1 MCVLSLLLALIDST
15 GGARKIGIMSYNIW
29 NWDNGNWTERLPRVA
44 QVIREVRRFACA
56 CLCDAV
62 KRCTTAGCT
71 RHRRVARESYAI
83 PGLGAI
89 AGYPATRTA
98 SW

>member
-1 MCVLSLLLALIDST
+1 MCVLSLLLSLVGST
-15 GGARKIGIMSYNIW
+15 SEARKIVIMSYNIW

-44 QVIREVRRFACA
+44 QVIREVRRFACG
-56 CLCDAV
+56 CLRDAV
-62 KRCTTAGCT
+62 KRCTAAGCT
-71 RHRRVARESYAI
+71 GHRRVAGESYAI
-83 PGLGAI
+83 PGFGAI